1 MLQTTVLLADI
12 NDFVAMNNVYKTFFT
27 QREPA
32 RAAYQVSGLGF
43 GPFTSQA
50 PFRPN

>member
-1 MLQTTVLLADI
+1 LADI

-32 RAAYQVSGLGF
+32 RAAYQVRILYLRMMQFFS
-43 GPFTSQA
+43 
-50 PFRPN
+50 